1 MSVKHPN
8 DKILFGLK
16 VKQLRVKQGLSFAE
30 LSQKTGISVS
40 YLNEIEKGKK
50 YPKRDKIRGLAD
62 VLNADIEYLTSNDYD
77 EGIAPVAELLQSNFF
92 IDLILLKISNIIRR
106 ELKNTK
112 AILNLI
118 SRPLSKKK
126 REMLNLRQPASKK

>member
-16 VKQLRVKQGLSFAE
+16 VKQLRVKKGLSFAE

-62 VLNADIEYLTSNDYD
+62 VLNADI
-77 EGIAPVAELLQSNFF
+77 Q
-92 IDLILLKISNIIRR
+92 
-106 ELKNTK
+106 
-112 AILNLI
+112 
-118 SRPLSKKK
+118 
-126 REMLNLRQPASKK
+126 